1 MISKI
6 LFSLIFSLIVDQNI
20 FFQRHVLPIPFQSQ
34 NSRSEYVCIVQ
45 TKFLQLLNCRHA
57 IYHYSFLVVV
67 QTTQKGLK
75 GSFQSANSA
84 SASDAAIGSSL
95 SMVIFLGGLSIR
107 NSWSRWANSCSTHF
121 TDSSRTTLAAIYGF
135 EHTVNTL
142 VDKYLRTAK
151 RLSYFNHNSN

>member
-1 MISKI
+1 MIKEI
-6 LFSLIFSLIVDQNI
+6 L
-20 FFQRHVLPIPFQSQ
+20 VLPRVDFLNKCEGSFGPLFYFDNMSVFQKL
-34 NSRSEYVCIVQ
+34 
-45 TKFLQLLNCRHA
+45 KFLQFLNCRHA

-121 TDSSRTTLAAIYGF
+121 TDSSRTTLAAICGF

-151 RLSYFNHNSN
+151 LLSYF